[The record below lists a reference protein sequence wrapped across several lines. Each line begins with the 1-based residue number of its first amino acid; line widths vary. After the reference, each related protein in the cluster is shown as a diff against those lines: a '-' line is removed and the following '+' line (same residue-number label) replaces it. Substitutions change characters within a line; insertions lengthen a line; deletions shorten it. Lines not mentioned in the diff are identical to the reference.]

1 MRTLKILGNALTR
14 ITIFNQEHKLFKN
27 EFRFNKEDYRDY
39 LTDIGAIIGG
49 FLLMKK
55 QLNPSLQT
63 NGQILDK
70 HEENDFQKARYQE
83 WVNKSIEEYGRL
95 DLPPEELDMILPET
109 QKKKLTR
116 VEIALQKLE
125 EERKIE
131 EQRKR
136 ERKVTT
142 NNAIKI
148 ISSNQSGME
157 SESQA
162 SKREEQPS
170 DQMLDRIKENELR
183 KHKLLLQQQQ

>member
-1 MRTLKILGNALTR
+1 M
-14 ITIFNQEHKLFKN
+14 
-27 EFRFNKEDYRDY
+27 
-39 LTDIGAIIGG
+39 
-49 FLLMKK
+49 
-55 QLNPSLQT
+55 
-63 NGQILDK
+63 DK

-148 ISSNQSGME
+148 ISSN
-157 SESQA
+157 
-162 SKREEQPS
+162 
-170 DQMLDRIKENELR
+170 
-183 KHKLLLQQQQ
+183 

>member
-1 MRTLKILGNALTR
+1 M
-14 ITIFNQEHKLFKN
+14 
-27 EFRFNKEDYRDY
+27 
-39 LTDIGAIIGG
+39 
-49 FLLMKK
+49 
-55 QLNPSLQT
+55 
-63 NGQILDK
+63 DK
-70 HEENDFQKARYQE
+70 HEENELQKARYQE
-83 WVNKSIEEYGRL
+83 WVNKSIEEYGCL

-148 ISSNQSGME
+148 ISSN
-157 SESQA
+157 
-162 SKREEQPS
+162 
-170 DQMLDRIKENELR
+170 
-183 KHKLLLQQQQ
+183 